1 MKMNFTES
9 ILSATEMVMDNDKNS
24 VLFGLGVNDDRGLQG
39 TTKDLFLKFGENRV
53 FDTPIA
59 EDAMMGFAVGSAL
72 SGVRTIYNHARSD
85 FLLLTFNQL
94 FNVATKYKYMF
105 NGAYSV
111 PLIIRCLVGYGWGAQ
126 HSQVLSSVLSSF
138 PGISVVCPSNPYD
151 AKGLFIEASKHKS
164 PVIFMEDFQLYSTSA
179 DVPEENYYVK
189 FDEVEKVCEGDELT
203 IVAISSAVL
212 AVKEFLSNENNYSID
227 ALLLKSSTDIDYDT
241 IAKSIKKTKKLL
253 FIQNSWMPHGL
264 GANILRELQLRRIS
278 FTYDELGFPFTP
290 TPYSP
295 FLEKEYYINKKRIE
309 NKIKNLLIK

>member
-1 MKMNFTES
+1 MIMNFTES
-9 ILSATEMVMDNDKNS
+9 ILAATEIVMDNDKNS
-24 VLFGLGVNDDRGLQG
+24 ILFGLGVNDDRGLQG

-59 EDAMMGFAVGSAL
+59 EDAMMGFAVGTAL

-105 NGAYSV
+105 NGEYSV

-151 AKGLFIEASKHKS
+151 AKGLFIEASKYKS
-164 PVIFMEDFQLYSTSA
+164 PVIFMEDFQLYGTSSE
-179 DVPEENYYVK
+179 VPNKKYYIE
-189 FDEVEKVCEGDELT
+189 FDEIEKASDGDDLT
-203 IVAISSAVL
+203 VIAISSAIL
-212 AVKEFLSNENNYSID
+212 AVKEFMSNNKKYSMD
-227 ALLLKSSTDIDYDT
+227 VLFLKSSTEVNYDE
-241 IAKSIKKTKKLL
+241 IVKSVNKTKKIL
-253 FIQNSWMPHGL
+253 FIQNSWMPFGL
-264 GANILRELQLRRIS
+264 GANILRELHLRRIS

-295 FLEKEYYINKKRIE
+295 VYEKEYYINKLRID
-309 NKIKNLLIK
+309 NKIKNFIK